1 MSPLRTFPTF
11 NLALCLTLALS
22 TAFAPSIGIA
32 QEAAA
37 RPAAKAS
44 AADSSVNLEYVV
56 PSAVVVLIA
65 KPEQI
70 LKSSAAELFPIEV
83 LQAALLQETG
93 LDPLEANELV
103 VSVSPPIAGP
113 PSYSLLATFNDD
125 IALKTEQ
132 LSRHTE
138 KTTLAGKEYFK
149 GKTPDPMEPSLFRP
163 SAKQLLI
170 GQDATLTRLV
180 ESVAGGNEGGAG
192 AKAVQLP
199 LTKAAAASFQNDDLL
214 LMVDAATL
222 RPFIGMGLMQAK
234 LPPELGALR
243 QIPNLVKLIELRV
256 NVSHSGPT
264 ELTLTANDKADADKI
279 VEIYNG
285 IRQAFSDKIA
295 EQARQ
300 ALASDD
306 PIQQATGRYTQRM
319 QKKFEAGPGLT
330 QEGDRIVLLRADL
343 TKSEGNELVY
353 VATIGTLVGLLLP
366 AVQAAREAARRNQSM
381 NNMKQLM
388 LSLHNFHDVKNG
400 FPAYANVDADG
411 KPLLS
416 WRVHILPYLEEQAL
430 YEQFHLDEPWDSEHN
445 KKLVAKMPEVFLDP
459 SSGLV
464 VADGKTNYLGVKGE
478 GYFFNGSGPDGK
490 GRGRHMKMMTDGTSN
505 SIALVQVHDEAAVPW
520 TKPEDWTPSESDL
533 TKPLHGPHPG
543 GFLAGFCDG
552 HIQFISTSIDP
563 KMLRALL
570 TISGEEVVELQ

>member
-37 RPAAKAS
+37 RPEAKAS
-44 AADSSVNLEYVV
+44 ESSANLEYVV
-56 PSAVVVLIA
+56 PSAVIVLIA

-83 LQAALLQETG
+83 LQAALLQQTG

-149 GKTPDPMEPSLFRP
+149 NTTPDPMQPSLFRP
-163 SAKQLLI
+163 SAQQLLI
-170 GQDATLTRLV
+170 GSDATLTRLV
-180 ESVAGGNEGGAG
+180 TSIEESDESGASAKAAPLPL
-192 AKAVQLP
+192 AKAV
-199 LTKAAAASFQNDDLL
+199 AASFQNDDLL

-243 QIPNLVKLIELRV
+243 QLPNLVKLIELRV

-285 IRQAFSDKIA
+285 ISQAFSDKIA

-306 PIQQATGRYTQRM
+306 PVQQATGRYSLRM
-319 QKKFEAGPGLT
+319 QKKFDAGPGLT

-343 TKSEGNELVY
+343 TKSEGNQLVY

-366 AVQAAREAARRNQSM
+366 AVQAAREAARRNSSM
-381 NNMKQLM
+381 NNMKQIL
-388 LSLHNFHDVKNG
+388 LGTLNYESAHAA
-400 FPAYANVDADG
+400 FPTYAKFDADG

-416 WRVHILPYLEEQAL
+416 WRVLILPYLEQNAL
-430 YEQFHLDEPWDSEHN
+430 YEQFHLDEPWDSPHN
-445 KKLVAKMPEVFLDP
+445 KTLISKMPPIFLDP
-459 SSGLV
+459 SSKLTA
-464 VADGKTNYLGVKGE
+464 ADGKTHYLGVRGE
-478 GYFFNGSGPDGK
+478 GLFFDGSDK
-490 GRGRHMKMMTDGTSN
+490 GRKFASIRDGSSN
-505 SIALVQVHDEAAVPW
+505 TIAFVQVDDEAAVPW
-520 TKPEDWTPSESDL
+520 TKPEDWTPSDSDL
-533 TKPLHGPHPG
+533 MKPFDGLRPG

-552 HIQFISTSIDP
+552 HVSFISSAIDP
-563 KMLRALL
+563 TMLRALL
-570 TISGEEVVELQ
+570 TVAGGEVIELP

>member
-22 TAFAPSIGIA
+22 TGFAPSLGIA

-37 RPAAKAS
+37 RPAAKAAESS
-44 AADSSVNLEYVV
+44 ANLDYVV
-56 PSAVVVLIA
+56 PSAVAVLIA

-70 LKSSAAELFPIEV
+70 LKSSVAELFPIEV

-113 PSYSLLATFNDD
+113 PSYSLLATFNDE

-138 KTTLAGKEYFK
+138 RTTLAGKEYFK

-163 SAKQLLI
+163 SAKQILI
-170 GQDATLTRLV
+170 GPDATVTRLV
-180 ESVAGGNEGGAG
+180 ESVAGGNEVGAG
-192 AKAVQLP
+192 AKTVQLP
-199 LTKAAAASFQNDDLL
+199 LTKSAAASFQNDDLL

-222 RPFIGMGLMQAK
+222 RPFIGMGLMQAQ

-330 QEGDRIVLLRADL
+330 QEGDRIILLRADL

-381 NNMKQLM
+381 NNMKQIVLGM
-388 LSLHNFHDVKNG
+388 LNYESAKAA
-400 FPAYANVDADG
+400 FPTYAKFDAEG

-416 WRVHILPYLEEQAL
+416 WRVLILPFIEEYEL
-430 YEQFHLDEPWDSEHN
+430 YKQFHLDEPWDSPHN
-445 KKLVAKMPEVFLDP
+445 KTLISKMPPVFLDP
-459 SSGLV
+459 SSKLTA
-464 VADGKTNYLGVKGE
+464 ADGKTHYLGVMGE
-478 GYFFNGSGPDGK
+478 GLFFDGSSK
-490 GRGRHMKMMTDGTSN
+490 GRKFSGMRDGTSN
-505 SIALVQVHDEAAVPW
+505 TIAFVQVDDDAAVTW

-533 TKPLHGPHPG
+533 MKPFDGPHPG

-552 HIQFISTSIDP
+552 HISFISSAIDP
-563 KMLRALL
+563 TMLRALL
-570 TISGEEVVELQ
+570 TINGQEAITSP

>member
-22 TAFAPSIGIA
+22 TAFAPSLGIA

-44 AADSSVNLEYVV
+44 ESSANFDYVV
-56 PSAVVVLIA
+56 PSAVAVLIA

-125 IALKTEQ
+125 IALKTEK
-132 LSRHTE
+132 LSRLTE

-149 GKTPDPMEPSLFRP
+149 SKTPDPMEPSLFRP

-170 GQDATLTRLV
+170 GPDATVTRLV
-180 ESVAGGNEGGAG
+180 ESAEGSGAG

-222 RPFIGMGLMQAK
+222 RPFIGMGLMQAQ

-256 NVSHSGPT
+256 NISHSGPT

-330 QEGDRIVLLRADL
+330 QEGDRIILLRADL

-353 VATIGTLVGLLLP
+353 VVTIGTLVGLLLP
-366 AVQAAREAARRNQSM
+366 AVQAAREAARRTTSM
-381 NNMKQLM
+381 NNMKQIVLGM
-388 LSLHNFHDVKNG
+388 LNYESAKAA
-400 FPAYANVDADG
+400 FPTYAKLDADG

-416 WRVHILPYLEEQAL
+416 WRVLILPYIEEYEL
-430 YEQFHLDEPWDSEHN
+430 YKQFHLDEPWDSPHN
-445 KKLVAKMPEVFLDP
+445 KTLISKMPPVFLDP
-459 SSGLV
+459 SSKLTP
-464 VADGKTNYLGVKGE
+464 ADGKTSYLGVKGDA
-478 GYFFNGSGPDGK
+478 YFFNASDK
-490 GRGRHMKMMTDGTSN
+490 GRRFSSMRDGTSN
-505 SIALVQVHDEAAVPW
+505 TIAFVQVDDDAAVTW

-533 TKPLHGPHPG
+533 MKPFDGPHPG

-552 HIQFISTSIDP
+552 HISFISSAIDQA
-563 KMLRALL
+563 MLRAML
-570 TISGEEVVELQ
+570 TINGQETIEAPAFPR